1 MKMRRLTRQ
10 RKLKARLAKKRQ
22 TGRGKVVAAV
32 AAKPTK
38 KKAAP
43 AKK

>member
-10 RKLKARLAKKRQ
+10 RKLKARLAKRRAE
-22 TGRGKVVAAV
+22 RGKTAAS
-32 AAKPTK
+32 AKPTTK